1 MNLDTITLKFQSVV
15 SKMKSDLSDTINKYQ
30 KLDSSIEKVSNS
42 MSKMTN
48 TASNIGN
55 SFKNSTQQI
64 EELEKQLKDLTST
77 YSTYS
82 KVWKEQRL
90 AGSKQAVYNP
100 TEGTAKFDPNA
111 IVVITQE
118 KLDEQKTR
126 IDELKQKI
134 EELTGIGKNE
144 GESSPTNNIENGLKK
159 GNNEATSLIAKLRE
173 IAKLRKGDNQGNDQ
187 DTPKPKN
194 SNFFDDIKDKFKSL
208 DFKNFGKN
216 LSNSLDGGINK
227 VKKLALGLIGVRTA
241 MSVLTKSVN
250 AYLSFDS
257 ALQESLTNSWN
268 TLGALLAPA
277 IELVARLF
285 AMATTYV
292 AQFVSA
298 LTGIDLVARA
308 NAKALDTQAK
318 ANQKANK
325 AQRGLLSMD
334 EITNLPTESET
345 TPASQIQID
354 DTIKSFKLLDD
365 LVAHLKGGKW
375 HLVGEDIAH
384 AIDDLLG
391 KIDWKKL
398 KENAYNLGYNF
409 GDFLNGLFEVNW
421 GQIGRTIAET
431 FNTFTQL
438 VKGFVE
444 KFSFNEFAMGIT
456 NMINGLF
463 LNIEWDE
470 AAETI
475 NEAVQKI
482 GDSISLFLI
491 NIKWDEIG
499 ESIKTFLVNI
509 KWGEIADA
517 VLTAMSNAFLG
528 IDKLLEGVF
537 GESTTNIIEG
547 IAIAIGAVATAI
559 ALTNAY
565 LAITG
570 ILASPITLIVIGIGL
585 AIAGIIALVKNFD
598 KVSAVASDV
607 FNKIVELSKKMA
619 KMIINGFIAHINGLI
634 GGLNLFLIPL
644 RGMITLIGKAMGKNL
659 KMSDVKIPYIPALA
673 TGTPNIESEGL
684 YHLHEGEMVV
694 PKRYNPNT
702 DGYDGGSDN
711 QRIIDLLIALNSSML
726 EYADRPIN
734 ISMNGRQ
741 VAEATYDSLQE
752 IDKSKNHSNVVV
764 RS

>member
-1 MNLDTITLKFQSVV
+1 MNLDTIILKFQSVV
-15 SKMKSDLSDTINKYQ
+15 SKMKSDLSDAINKYQ

-42 MSKMTN
+42 MNKMTN

-64 EELEKQLKDLTST
+64 EELEKELKDLTST

-82 KVWKEQRL
+82 NYWKKN
-90 AGSKQAVYNP
+90 KQASINAINYNP

-111 IVVITQE
+111 IVVLTQE
-118 KLDEQKTR
+118 KLDEQKAR
-126 IDELKQKI
+126 IDEIQGKLLELKGVAEQPINTPSLTPK
-134 EELTGIGKNE
+134 ELVPNTANAKQNLEQIGKKAQ
-144 GESSPTNNIENGLKK
+144 ESTEKVNRLSTAMNALSSVAKRIGSKGFDFLKNK
-159 GNNEATSLIAKLRE
+159 F
-173 IAKLRKGDNQGNDQ
+173 
-187 DTPKPKN
+187 
-194 SNFFDDIKDKFKSL
+194 SNFTKG
-208 DFKNFGKN
+208 FGKGI
-216 LSNSLDGGINK
+216 DGNIK
-227 VKKLALGLIGVRTA
+227 QIKRLALGLIGVRTA
-241 MSVLTKSVN
+241 MSVLTKAVN
-250 AYLSFDS
+250 SYLSFDS
-257 ALQESLTNSWN
+257 ELQESLTNSWN

-334 EITNLPTESET
+334 EITNLPTESAT

-470 AAETI
+470 ASKTI

-482 GDSISLFLI
+482 GDSISLFLT
-491 NIKWDEIG
+491 N
-499 ESIKTFLVNI
+499 V
-509 KWGEIADA
+509 KWGDIGAQFGEFVASIDWGNILFQAIKISLLA
-517 VLTAMSNAFLG
+517 TLG
-528 IDKLLEGVF
+528 VGSFIINFFAKIFEGVGNFIGDQVYDSLTTIGDGINSFFSWLEQVIPELLDKF
-537 GESTTNIIEG
+537 GKWLDDKSLAISKGISSFLLWVSDAITSGVRFVGNII
-547 IAIAIGAVATAI
+547 I
-559 ALTNAY
+559 NFFN
-565 LAITG
+565 
-570 ILASPITLIVIGIGL
+570 
-585 AIAGIIALVKNFD
+585 AGIIDPLNTLLTPIRGAITMLG
-598 KVSAVASDV
+598 KVA
-607 FNKIVELSKKMA
+607 
-619 KMIINGFIAHINGLI
+619 
-634 GGLNLFLIPL
+634 
-644 RGMITLIGKAMGKNL
+644 GKNWSL
-659 KMSDVKIPYIPALA
+659 KSIKIPHVPALA

-752 IDKSKNHSNVVV
+752 INKSKNHSNVVV